1 MRRGAKDDP
10 DKEALIER
18 EMYMEF
24 PTLDAL
30 RRKDIISCLL
40 LGIQDS
46 VCEGEEDREREGK
59 GTEREGKK
67 RERGGRG
74 MERYSNLNRFWGGL
88 QMLVILSA
96 LKNFLNLSTLAKY
109 SMCGFI
115 FSFILQ
121 RLGFYICSLSSL
133 FFFRFYLCQYSK
145 DESNEEAGEE
155 ASRGDF
161 RFFDYQPTIFAKFRT
176 LDGISS
182 PEYLVSLLPPSL
194 FPSPFSLLPPP
205 FILIFFIINLH

>member
-121 RLGFYICSLSSL
+121 RLGFYIYVLYLLSS
-133 FFFRFYLCQYSK
+133 FVFIYVNTAKTNQTRKPEKKHQ
-145 DESNEEAGEE
+145 EEI
-155 ASRGDF
+155 SDSSITS
-161 RFFDYQPTIFAKFRT
+161 QQ
-176 LDGISS
+176 SS
-182 PEYLVSLLPPSL
+182 PSFVLWMAFQVQST
-194 FPSPFSLLPPP
+194 
-205 FILIFFIINLH
+205 